1 MRRSLI
7 LFCLSTLVALGAQAQ
22 MSLKMTAD
30 KSSIVAGGF
39 VTYTITLTNEGG
51 GAIGN
56 PAVSILVPGFS
67 SVNFLGPGCT
77 ANPGLLCT
85 TATLPAG
92 ETTSFTV
99 SIRHFLSGT
108 ATVSAK
114 AQPNVDGPNP
124 VTVDTDVAPRRG
136 DLALTASALTSSV
149 SVGGTLTYRTSL
161 INHGP
166 DVVENVL
173 LALYLPPGVFASSV
187 PIGCADSHSA
197 IQCFFGAVS
206 PNSPIPLTF
215 SVKAPADAG
224 TLSTDF
230 ALITTDI
237 DTDLSNNGKTIDTTV
252 FKTAPGP
259 NDADLAVSIAAPTI
273 AANGDTS
280 FTVSLT
286 NKGPAKAANFQIDFI
301 AENQDVMLRTTSS
314 PFVLNCSGGFS
325 GGSCSGPFI
334 SAGATVT
341 ATFVMR
347 DVNGS
352 KATGDFLAHVSATP
366 HDPDPSN
373 NDAVITV
380 NAQP

>member
-7 LFCLSTLVALGAQAQ
+7 FAFCLSTLATLGAQAQ

-51 GAIGN
+51 GSIGN
-56 PAVSILVPGFS
+56 PAVTLAAPVFS
-67 SVNFLGPGCT
+67 SVNFFGPGCT
-77 ANPGLLCT
+77 ANPSWICT
-85 TATLPAG
+85 TNTLAAG
-92 ETTSFTV
+92 ETKSFTV
-99 SIRHFLSGT
+99 SLRHFASGT

-124 VTVDTDVAPRRG
+124 VTIDTDVAPRKG

-161 INHGP
+161 INNGP
-166 DVVENVL
+166 DVLENVL
-173 LALYLPPGVFASSV
+173 LALYLPAGVFARSV

-206 PNSPIPLTF
+206 PNSPIPLIFT
-215 SVKAPADAG
+215 VKAPADPG

-230 ALITTDI
+230 ALLTTDI

-252 FKTAPGP
+252 FKTASGP
-259 NDADLAVSIAAPTI
+259 NDADLAVSIVAPTI

-286 NKGPAKAANFQIDFI
+286 NKGPAKATNFQIDFT
-301 AENQDVMLRTTSS
+301 AENQNVSLRRTSS

-341 ATFVMR
+341 ATFVMG
-347 DVNGS
+347 DVNGG

-380 NAQP
+380 NAQ

>member
-1 MRRSLI
+1 MRRL
-7 LFCLSTLVALGAQAQ
+7 LTLAFALSTLVALGAQAQ

-39 VTYTITLTNEGG
+39 VTYTFTLTNVGG
-51 GAIGN
+51 GSIGN
-56 PAVSILVPGFS
+56 PIVTIAAPVFS
-67 SVNFLGPGCT
+67 TVNFLGPGCT
-77 ANPGLLCT
+77 ANVNWICT
-85 TATLPAG
+85 TPTLAAG
-92 ETTSFTV
+92 ETKSFTV
-99 SIRHFLSGT
+99 SIRHFASGT
-108 ATVSAK
+108 ATVSAG
-114 AQPNVDGPNP
+114 AAPNVDGPNP
-124 VTVDTDVAPRRG
+124 VKVDTDVAPRKG

-166 DVVENVL
+166 DVLENVL
-173 LALYLPPGVFASSV
+173 LALYLPAGVFARSV
-187 PIGCADSHSA
+187 PLGCADSHSA

-215 SVKAPADAG
+215 TVKAPSDPG

-230 ALITTDI
+230 SLITTDI

-259 NDADLAVSIAAPTI
+259 NDADLAVSIGTPAV
-273 AANGDTS
+273 AANGDAS
-280 FTVSLT
+280 FTLSVT
-286 NKGPAKAANFQIDFI
+286 NKGPAKATNVGIDFS
-301 AENQDVMLRTTSS
+301 AENQNVTLRSTSS

-325 GGSCSGPFI
+325 GGSCSSPFL

-341 ATFVMR
+341 VTFVMH
-347 DVNGS
+347 DVNGG
-352 KATGDFLAHVSATP
+352 KATGDFLAHVSATQ

-373 NDAVITV
+373 NDAVVTV
-380 NAQP
+380 NP